1 MNKSP
6 KLHGSQVKGIQNK
19 QTLKRSKRRF
29 NQWDNTFVKKL
40 NIELIHTC
48 SWGKQIK
55 LIPDMRKNTMK
66 QTQKRV
72 EKSRWWKV
80 KIRMLTQGGYWQPAR
95 VTCYEL
101 ESRPEEEKIQGC
113 TPSLLMQDKPDL
125 APVMQM
131 ECIQFFWG
139 HTKIHSQSHITL
151 SHSPNVKNTVIN
163 VWVPQPN
170 MTDNNIPFF
179 GGRKTSPWTNF
190 QRNVFWQRTT
200 DSIWL

>member
-1 MNKSP
+1 
-6 KLHGSQVKGIQNK
+6 
-19 QTLKRSKRRF
+19 
-29 NQWDNTFVKKL
+29 
-40 NIELIHTC
+40 
-48 SWGKQIK
+48 
-55 LIPDMRKNTMK
+55 MRKNTMK
-66 QTQKRV
+66 QTQKRAG
-72 EKSRWWKV
+72 KSRWWKV
-80 KIRMLTQGGYWQPAR
+80 KIRMLNSETSHLLLTIRLPTQGGYWQPAR

-101 ESRPEEEKIQGC
+101 ESCPEGEKIQGC
-113 TPSLLMQDKPDL
+113 TPSLLMQEKPDL

-190 QRNVFWQRTT
+190 QRNVFWQHTT